1 MYHCCTIVYNTGNP
15 NAVLANRM
23 IRCIYAVLATKII
36 RCIYLYSSVF
46 MGRFGRDLNLIRDGQ
61 HCWHQMVVS
70 LAFCK

>member
-15 NAVLANRM
+15 NAVLGNRM
-23 IRCIYAVLATKII
+23 IRCKII

-70 LAFCK
+70 LVFCK

>member
-46 MGRFGRDLNLIRDGQ
+46 MGRFGRDLNLISQR
-61 HCWHQMVVS
+61 WPTS
-70 LAFCK
+70 LASNGCFSGIL